1 MRAFEFLV
9 EDEKQKSIVI
19 RQLQKMDAEAPLFG
33 EIYKDLINKPL
44 GGRIEKFIQ
53 ARGDQDAIDAVTYLL
68 KTIPKLGPASE
79 VKEFMQKFS
88 DPSYDPIN
96 IKSLTTPMSSPA
108 PLAEIVNDPFVK
120 KLFDKLHLDFKGKGD
135 AGPGEAALAVL
146 SPSITYASPGD
157 ITVGS
162 NKVEVKASTT
172 KGGKSGRIWD
182 HPVHIQPMEEILD
195 PLGITSVTVMSASK
209 QPPEN
214 FPVEDFMSAACNAWF
229 REERPEI
236 TKAFGTESF
245 KDLWQAAVFDK
256 YKELS
261 GWQGLLAVGLSTYM
275 YIENGKDFAQ
285 NMPKANQGTLYRKGN
300 KQPRDMAPQILI
312 K

>member
-1 MRAFEFLV
+1 MRAYQFIA
-9 EDEKQKSIVI
+9 EDARQKSIVI
-19 RQLQKMDAEAPLFG
+19 RQLQKLDDEAPLFA

-44 GGRIEKFIQ
+44 GGRIEKFIA
-53 ARGDQDAIDAVTYLL
+53 ARGDQDALDAVSYLL

-79 VKEFMQKFS
+79 VKEFMEKFS
-88 DPSYDPIN
+88 DPSFDPIN
-96 IKSLTTPMSSPA
+96 IKSLTTPMSAPA
-108 PLAEIVNDPFVK
+108 PLADIVKDPFVK

-146 SPSITYASPGD
+146 SPNITYASPGD

-172 KGGKSGRIWD
+172 SAGKSGRIWD
-182 HPVHIQPMEEILD
+182 HPVHFQPMEEILD
-195 PLGITSVTVMSASK
+195 TVGIKSVTVMNATQ
-209 QPPEN
+209 QPDEN
-214 FPVEDFMSAACNAWF
+214 FPKEEFMKAACNAWF
-229 REERPEI
+229 KEERGDI
-236 TKAFGTESF
+236 ISAFGTDAF
-245 KDLWQAAVFDK
+245 KDLWQAAVFEK

-261 GWQGLLAVGLSTYM
+261 GWQGLLAVGLTTYM
-275 YIENGKDFAQ
+275 YIETGEDFAK
-285 NMPKANQGTLYRKGN
+285 NMPKANQGTLCRKGN

>member
-88 DPSYDPIN
+88 NPEFDPIN

-108 PLAEIVNDPFVK
+108 PLVEIVNDPFVK

-146 SPSITYASPGD
+146 SPNITYASPGD

-172 KGGKSGRIWD
+172 SGGKSGRIWD
-182 HPVHIQPMEEILD
+182 HPVHIQPMEQILD

-209 QPPEN
+209 EPPEN
-214 FPVEDFMSAACNAWF
+214 FPKEEFMEAACNAWF
-229 REERPEI
+229 RESRPEI
-236 TKAFGTESF
+236 SKAFGTDGF
-245 KDLWQAAVFDK
+245 KDIWQAAVFDK

-261 GWQGLLAVGLSTYM
+261 GWQGLLAVGLTSYM
-275 YIENGKDFAQ
+275 YIESGKDFAQ